1 MRIVRFARDGQTGW
15 GFLENDE
22 IFLAETA
29 HGVEEGVAHG
39 LEGLQELRRSCTRT
53 VALGDARL
61 LAPLERPSKI
71 VGLARNYRDHGP
83 REDSPDPMPLLFGIP
98 PSAIIGPDDQ
108 IELPAIAKKIDWEVE
123 LGIVIGARAR
133 KVRQAAALDHVIGY
147 TVVNDV
153 SARDPEIT
161 GGQLFRGKAFDTFKP
176 TGPCIVTVDELSDAG
191 DLTLRLLVNGEV
203 KQDSTTA
210 NLIHGVRKL
219 IEFCSETFTLEPGD
233 LIASG
238 TPGGVGASRNPP
250 EFLKHGDEV
259 IAEIAG
265 IGSLRNTVRDTSAQ

>member
-1 MRIVRFARDGQTGW
+1 MRIVRFAGGGGTGW
-15 GFLENDE
+15 GFLEDDE
-22 IFLAETA
+22 IFVADPA
-29 HGVEEGVAHG
+29 HGVEESVATG
-39 LEGLQELRRSCTRT
+39 LDGLHDLRRTCTRA
-53 VALGDARL
+53 VALRDARL
-61 LAPLERPSKI
+61 LAPLARPSKI
-71 VGLARNYRDHGP
+71 VGLARNYRDHPP
-83 REDSPDPMPLLFGIP
+83 RGDTPDPMPLLFGIP
-98 PSAIIGPDDQ
+98 PSSIIGPDDQ
-108 IELPAIAKKIDWEVE
+108 IEIPAIAKNIDWEVE
-123 LGIVIGARAR
+123 LGIVIGPRAR
-133 KVRQAAALDHVIGY
+133 NVRYDVALDHVIGY

-176 TGPCIVTVDELSDAG
+176 MGPCIVTVDELSDAA
-191 DLTLRLLVNGEV
+191 DLSLRLLVNGEV

-233 LIASG
+233 VIASG
-238 TPGGVGASRNPP
+238 TPGGVGASRKPP

-265 IGSLRNTVRDTSAQ
+265 IGSLRNTVRDAGAQ